1 MSREKR
7 NIVFI
12 GFMGTGKTTI
22 ARELS
27 KAIGCRFV
35 DSDKII
41 SEESG
46 MTVEEIFE
54 TLGEEIFRKIER
66 EVIKNISNLENA
78 VISVGGGA
86 VVDPENVFN
95 LRKNGI
101 LILLTA
107 SPETILANIS
117 KSETRPLLKKANVL
131 EEIKQLLKKR
141 EEAYKNYDYEI
152 SVDNLSVEEVLNRA
166 IKLLKENNY
175 I

>member
-1 MSREKR
+1 MNRRER

-27 KAIGCRFV
+27 KVIGCRFV